1 MKNRL
6 ILTPFFLDEFLPG
19 LESLAPSDWHIN
31 KPDLP
36 DGDIQHR
43 LSAIHQT
50 LAHFAAETIEN
61 NELPVSIA
69 GDCCTAIGMLAGLHR
84 AGVKPILIWFDAHGD
99 FNTWDTTPSGFLG
112 GMPLAMLVGRGE
124 QTMLEALELSPLAES
139 MVVLSD
145 ARDLDPEEQ
154 KLVETSNINHLPDVN
169 ALFDYPFPPCPVYV
183 HLDTDIVNPNEAPAM
198 NYPAKGGP
206 SSSDLTRIFAY
217 LYQSGNLAAVS
228 VSTWNPELDKNGQS
242 RKVCMQL
249 INALL
254 GNR

>member
-36 DGDIQHR
+36 DGDIQYR
-43 LSAIHQT
+43 LSAVHQT
-50 LAHFAAETIEN
+50 LAHFAAETIQN
-61 NELPVSIA
+61 NERPVSIA

-124 QTMLEALELSPLAES
+124 QTMLEALGLTPLTES
-139 MVVLSD
+139 MVFLSD
-145 ARDLDPEEQ
+145 ARDLDPGEQ
-154 KLVETSNINHLPDVN
+154 KLVETSDITHLPDVN
-169 ALFDYPFPPCPVYV
+169 ALFDYPLPLSPIYV
-183 HLDTDIVNPNEAPAM
+183 HLDTDIINPNEAPAM
-198 NYPAKGGP
+198 NYPATGGP
-206 SSSDLTRIFAY
+206 ASSDLIRIFEY
-217 LYQSGNLAAVS
+217 LHQSGNLAAVS
-228 VSTWNPELDKNGQS
+228 VSTWNPELDINGKS